1 MSRFDTENEIIVTD
15 KRLKVME
22 SFGGNI
28 RRGIKRSD
36 RLCLKVM
43 MGA

>member
-1 MSRFDTENEIIVTD
+1 MSRFDIENEIIVID

-22 SFGGNI
+22 FFCGNI
-28 RRGIKRSD
+28 RRGIKRFD

-43 MGA
+43 MGV